1 MKENNNKKDNK
12 ILSNIIEALSKHQDS
27 AAVGV
32 LEDVGTNCPSDEIR
46 RLTAKALIDRNTY
59 DSLSVVIQRKG
70 KGINDLNT
78 SVAMSTINELLSL
91 KDKSEVLK
99 VLEEAEAKVE
109 DEAIKETARSVKAL
123 MAFSEA

>member
-1 MKENNNKKDNK
+1 MNENNKKDDK
-12 ILSNIIEALSKHQDS
+12 ILSNIIEALSKHQDN

-46 RLTAKALIDRNTY
+46 RLTAKALIDRNTR
-59 DSLSVVIQRKG
+59 DSLAVVIQKKG

-78 SVAMSTINELLSL
+78 SVAMSTINELLAL

-99 VLEEAEAKVE
+99 VLEEVEANVE
-109 DEAIKETARSVKAL
+109 DESIKETARSVKAL